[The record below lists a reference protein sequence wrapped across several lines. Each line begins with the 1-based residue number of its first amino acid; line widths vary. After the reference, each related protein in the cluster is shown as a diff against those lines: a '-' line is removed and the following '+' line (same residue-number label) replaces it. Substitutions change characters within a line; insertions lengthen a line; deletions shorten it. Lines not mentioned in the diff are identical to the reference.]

1 MTDNIESINEKYS
14 EKFGENND
22 LLQDHYGQ
30 VQRDLNLSDDDRAAR
45 AIEGHNR
52 ASAYLHQLETWRAE
66 ALDEREAD
74 LKDDLFSAATVN
86 GFDGTVVREDANT
99 AQLAALDAP
108 DEKLQLMA
116 GRAADTRN
124 TTLAKAVAAE
134 AHARQRPDIA
144 MGALAWLPKKREAYE
159 ELVSIPDAE
168 TRAQRVDRAQTSI
181 PLPNMSRLRPTREAQ
196 ETAIRIANSE
206 RIQRARLEG

>member
-30 VQRDLNLSDDDRAAR
+30 VQRDLSLSDDDRAAR
-45 AIEGHNR
+45 AIDGHNR

-74 LKDDLFSAATVN
+74 LRDDLFSAATVN
-86 GFDGTVVREDANT
+86 GFDGSVVKEDANA
-99 AQLAALDAP
+99 AQLAALDAT

-116 GRAADTRN
+116 SRAAKTKN

-134 AHARQRPDIA
+134 ADARARPDL
-144 MGALAWLPKKREAYE
+144 ALSALGWLPAKREAYE
-159 ELVSIPDAE
+159 ELMGIPAAE
-168 TRAQRVDRAQTSI
+168 ERAARLERAQTSI
-181 PLPNMSRLRPTREAQ
+181 PLPSMSRLRPTTEALKM
-196 ETAIRIANSE
+196 ANRIEAAE
-206 RIQRARLEG
+206 RIQRQRLEG